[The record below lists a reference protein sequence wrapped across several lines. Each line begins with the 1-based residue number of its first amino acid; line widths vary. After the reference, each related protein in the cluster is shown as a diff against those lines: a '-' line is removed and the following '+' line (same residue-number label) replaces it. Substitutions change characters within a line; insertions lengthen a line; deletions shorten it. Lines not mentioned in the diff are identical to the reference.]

1 MNTTIQVTAQHIKE
15 GQPGSAQYCPV
26 ALAIRERIKPDPHVS
41 LCVRFTFAYLVND
54 TRGSNPGHI
63 GQSNVV
69 TSMKLP
75 QEVTDFIYQFDTLSR
90 YQSPS
95 PFEFQLEIPE
105 ECLKE
110 TA

>member
-1 MNTTIQVTAQHIKE
+1 
-15 GQPGSAQYCPV
+15 
-26 ALAIRERIKPDPHVS
+26 
-41 LCVRFTFAYLVND
+41 
-54 TRGSNPGHI
+54 
-63 GQSNVV
+63 
-69 TSMKLP
+69 MKLP